1 MLCRAPGGEQFLER
15 IARIRELEP
24 DAVFRS
30 NFLIGYPGETEEDH
44 DDLLAF
50 MEAAQVDW
58 CGLFTFSREAGTY
71 AASLPDQVAPELMA
85 ERHAEAS
92 ELAETITAERR
103 LDRVGRTIE
112 VLVDAPGVARSTG
125 EAPEI
130 DGIIAVPED
139 LTVGSLLEVLVVDAE
154 GPDLEAVPVSDHT
167 GG

>member
-1 MLCRAPGGEQFLER
+1 
-15 IARIRELEP
+15 
-24 DAVFRS
+24 
-30 NFLIGYPGETEEDH
+30 
-44 DDLLAF
+44 
-50 MEAAQVDW
+50 
-58 CGLFTFSREAGTY
+58 
-71 AASLPDQVAPELMA
+71 MA